1 MSLSEAFLPL
11 TMGYVGVAAAALCAL
26 VMDYFLGEPRRFH
39 PLVGFGRW
47 VNWVE
52 KICRAGLTFFLST
65 LRKTDRNEE
74 ESDIPPAPMLT
85 RIVGG
90 VAWAIAVLPLAILCG
105 LLLIGLSHGAFWLWF
120 VANVVILYF
129 TIGGNSL
136 VLHAEQIYR
145 PLQQGDLTLARQKVG
160 LIVSRETAT
169 MDEREITSA
178 TVESVL
184 ENGNDAVFGA
194 LFWFAVAGA
203 PGALIFRLAN
213 TLDAMW
219 GYKTDRYHAFGFTA
233 AKLDDLLGWIPA
245 RLTAFTYAIQGDFKQ
260 SIQCWK
266 EQASQCASP
275 NGGVVMC
282 AGAGALNTRIGGPA
296 VYHGQRHNK
305 IYMGCGKLA
314 EYPIIPLA
322 NQLVSRGA
330 MFWIV
335 VLFLIG
341 VIPSL

>member
-1 MSLSEAFLPL
+1 MSLSEALLPA

-52 KICRAGLTFFLST
+52 KTCRRGLSVFLARSS
-65 LRKTDRNEE
+65 KTDEMLDQ
-74 ESDIPPAPMLT
+74 SDVISAKMIT
-85 RIVGG
+85 RIAGG
-90 VAWAIAVLPLAILCG
+90 VAWAIAVLPFAILCSV
-105 LLLIGLSHGAFWLWF
+105 LLIWLAEGAFWLWF
-120 VANVVILYF
+120 AVNVVILYF

-136 VLHAEQIYR
+136 VVHAEQIYR

-219 GYKTDRYHAFGFTA
+219 GYKTERYHAFGFTA

-260 SIQCWK
+260 AMQCWK
-266 EQASQCASP
+266 EQAPQCASP

-296 VYHGQRHNK
+296 VYHGQRQNK
-305 IYMGCGKLA
+305 IYMGCGNLA
-314 EYPIIPLA
+314 EYPIIPQA

-335 VLFLIG
+335 VVFLIG
-341 VIPSL
+341 VIPLL

>member
-1 MSLSEAFLPL
+1 MSLSESILPL
-11 TMGYVGVAAAALCAL
+11 TTGYVGVGAAAMCAL
-26 VMDYFLGEPRRFH
+26 VMDHFLGEPQRFH

-52 KICRAGLTFFLST
+52 KICRRGLSAVLSLSNYAGV
-65 LRKTDRNEE
+65 NEDK
-74 ESDIPPAPMLT
+74 SDIQPPRMLT
-85 RIVGG
+85 KIAGAM
-90 VAWAIAVLPLAILCG
+90 AWVIAVLPLAVLCG
-105 LLLIGLSHGAFWLWF
+105 LLLIYLSDVAFWLWF

-136 VLHAEQIYR
+136 VFHAEQIYH
-145 PLQQGDLTLARQKVG
+145 PLQQGDLTLAREKVG

-178 TVESVL
+178 AVESVL

-219 GYKTDRYHAFGFTA
+219 GYKTERYHAFGFAA

-245 RLTAFTYAIQGDFKQ
+245 RLTAFTYAIQGNFQ
-260 SIQCWK
+260 QAMQCWK
-266 EQASQCASP
+266 EQAPQCASP
-275 NGGVVMC
+275 NGGVVMS

-296 VYHGQRHNK
+296 VYHGKRHNK
-305 IYMGCGKLA
+305 IYMGSGSLA
-314 EYPIIPLA
+314 EHPVIPLA
-322 NQLVSRGA
+322 NQLVSRG
-330 MFWIV
+330 V
-335 VLFLIG
+335 VYWVLVIFLIG
-341 VIPSL
+341 IM